1 MHDDRTR
8 DPTRACRWWRRTTD
22 RRPGELDQ
30 GVGAS
35 DLDHLRATHI
45 SRRVYG
51 FGILGSEPGT
61 YRAVYTGF
69 EFVHLL
75 AGRVVITP
83 DGGEPVE
90 MTPGCAFIMEP
101 GFTGTT
107 GTWEIKEPVAKHF
120 TAQIV

>member
-1 MHDDRTR
+1 MMTNTVTR
-8 DPTRACRWWRRTTD
+8 LLP
-22 RRPGELDQ
+22 
-30 GVGAS
+30 VGGGAEPITG
-35 DLDHLRATHI
+35 DLDGWTKVSGHPTMITYVQHTSADGSMISGYWEAT
-45 SRRVYG
+45 
-51 FGILGSEPGT
+51 PGT

-90 MTPGCAFIMEP
+90 MTAGCAFIIEP
-101 GFTGTT
+101 GFT

-120 TAQIV
+120 TAHNT